1 MQVVNIFPCA
11 MFEGCI
17 KPETAQVVEDYVVP
31 KLDLLTESPDTF
43 DHHSTDFWDTK
54 ILVHEHIPQFWDEVL
69 ECIKQYSAETSLYV
83 NFEGLSM
90 HYWTQDYKE
99 GDGHDIHAHGGP
111 GISGI
116 YWVRANEAAGSV
128 RFYTPNPYTD
138 LSSWTDQMSPYARPV
153 VDVFPEKG
161 KLVLFPSY
169 LKHRVMPSG
178 PDAIRT
184 AIAFNVK

>member
-11 MFEGCI
+11 MLEGRV
-17 KPETAQVVEDYVVP
+17 KPETAQAVEDYVVP
-31 KLDLLTESPDTF
+31 RVDSLVESKDTF
-43 DHHSTDFWDTK
+43 DHYTTDYWETK
-54 ILVHEHIPQFWDEVL
+54 ILLHEDLPQFWDEIL
-69 ECIKQYSAETSLYV
+69 ECIKHYSNETSIHV
-83 NFEGLSM
+83 NFEALSM

-99 GDGHDIHAHGGP
+99 GDSHDIHAHGCP

-128 RFYTPNPYTD
+128 RFYTPNPYTELGNWND
-138 LSSWTDQMSPYARPV
+138 EMSPHARSM

-178 PDAIRT
+178 PNAVRT